1 MPKLLGYAETLSK
14 AIVDF
19 CENERLKRAR
29 AEFDK
34 AAREAEKTKDTSR
47 LEDIFKGK

>member
-1 MPKLLGYAETLSK
+1 MPKLLGYAETLSR

-19 CENERLKRAR
+19 CEAERIRKAKI
-29 AEFDK
+29 EFDK
-34 AAREAEKTKDTSR
+34 AAAEAEKTKDTSR